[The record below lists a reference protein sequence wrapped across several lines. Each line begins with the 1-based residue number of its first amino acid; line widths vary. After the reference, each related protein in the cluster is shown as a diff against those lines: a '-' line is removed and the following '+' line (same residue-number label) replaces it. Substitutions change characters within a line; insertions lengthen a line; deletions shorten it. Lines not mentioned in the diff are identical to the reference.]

1 MVTKS
6 FTLYKGFQ
14 IHMLEEGD
22 FKRDAQGRY
31 VVRVHI
37 RRPGF
42 RRPKHFEVPDCFAPT
57 LEQAQQMSIEQ
68 AMRIID
74 AGLDPSSKQRRDR
87 RG

>member
-6 FTLYKGFQ
+6 YTLYKGFQ
-14 IHMLEEGD
+14 IHLLEEDD
-22 FKRDAQGRY
+22 FRKDALGRY

-42 RRPKHFEVPDCFAPT
+42 RKPKHFEVPDCFALS
-57 LEQAQQMSIEQ
+57 LEEAQQMSVEQ

-74 AGLDPSSKQRRDR
+74 GGLDPSSKRRKAA
-87 RG
+87 